1 MVEPICAAH
10 PAPTK
15 SIESN
20 QRVSSMNVKKTS
32 NRAGK
37 SVSKPADTEI
47 SYPPD
52 FLLIESDPKD
62 VRKNLARAVL
72 RPAVT
77 SAMVAREYHQYKFSE
92 LDLMSLVGELEAQAK
107 TVISG
112 DMGRPEA
119 ILSSQAHA
127 LDAIFAE
134 LSRRAID
141 NIRRGN
147 ADVGDRF
154 LRLGLK
160 AQGQCR
166 ATLETLGNLKN
177 PPVVYARQANF
188 ANGPQQVNNATPPTH
203 AGNCENEQIKLSG
216 ANHELCANTRTQTAT
231 IGVDKKMAA
240 MAEIHRAKVNRRKD

>member
-1 MVEPICAAH
+1 MKA
-10 PAPTK
+10 
-15 SIESN
+15 N
-20 QRVSSMNVKKTS
+20 QDLPQADKLVK
-32 NRAGK
+32 
-37 SVSKPADTEI
+37 KPADTEI

-52 FLLIESDPKD
+52 LLLVESDPKD

-141 NIRRGN
+141 NLRRGN

-188 ANGPQQVNNATPPTH
+188 ANGPQQVNNGTLPTH
-203 AGNCENEQIKLSG
+203 AGDSENGKNKLLGVS
-216 ANHELCANTRTQTAT
+216 NELCADTGTPTTT
-231 IGVDKKMAA
+231 IRGNKEMGALA
-240 MAEIHRAKVNRRKD
+240 PIHRAKVNRRKD